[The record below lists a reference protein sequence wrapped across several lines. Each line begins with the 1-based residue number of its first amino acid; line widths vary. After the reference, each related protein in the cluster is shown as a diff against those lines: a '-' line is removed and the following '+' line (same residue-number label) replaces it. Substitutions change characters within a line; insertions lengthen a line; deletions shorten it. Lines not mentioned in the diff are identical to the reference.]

1 MHRHHGGDRTVTGG
15 HLHQSQRIRHVVRA
29 NTAQFLG
36 HRHPKEAQFAHLSQG
51 LRLDLLGFIP
61 RRRAGGQHIAG
72 KAARHIL
79 NHLLVFADHTH
90 GGSFIGLGHWSWV
103 EKQLISADIDANPC
117 RSFASVLFYRHSFD
131 ATFMESPLSDLSSA
145 NSHGGDARQAIASPA
160 RNQLTPHVKWRYQ
173 PGDRNRL
180 AVIMPGLLYH
190 CDKPLFQAL
199 AQEFR
204 QQGMGLLQC
213 DFDYADDPDFMN
225 APKMNQL
232 DQIYRDGKS
241 IGDLVQR
248 LGDFDEMFLVGKSL
262 GAMAMAAALDSGN
275 FDQARAIWVTPACK
289 TVRLAIRSLLT
300 PAGHWC

>member
-1 MHRHHGGDRTVTGG
+1 M
-15 HLHQSQRIRHVVRA
+15 
-29 NTAQFLG
+29 
-36 HRHPKEAQFAHLSQG
+36 
-51 LRLDLLGFIP
+51 
-61 RRRAGGQHIAG
+61 
-72 KAARHIL
+72 
-79 NHLLVFADHTH
+79 
-90 GGSFIGLGHWSWV
+90 
-103 EKQLISADIDANPC
+103 
-117 RSFASVLFYRHSFD
+117 LFYRHSFD

-275 FDQARAIWVTPACK
+275 FDQARAIWVTPGLQNSTLGDQIIAHPG
-289 TVRLAIRSLLT
+289 RSLVLMGDLDPSCLPETLAPLREAVQVRVAVIEGADHAFAASDLNSEEDLT
-300 PAGHWC
+300 QAAMQALANWMPLRPQG